1 MTSTLVDTQ
10 LLLDYLQGDKRA
22 RKALE
27 ACPHRSISVVSWL
40 ELMALCPPEVADPTR
55 GFLRT
60 FERLSIS
67 EGIADEAL
75 RLVQRKPGLPMSR
88 ALTWATANV
97 NQLTYLTNDP
107 AHVDPKA
114 DRGVELAYRGDK
126 LHHPMVVPQ
135 ADCR

>member
-1 MTSTLVDTQ
+1 MSSTLVDTP
-10 LLLDYLQGDKRA
+10 LLLDYLRGDKRA

-40 ELMALCPPEVADPTR
+40 VLMALCPPDVADPTR

-67 EGIADEAL
+67 ESIADEVL
-75 RLVQRKPGLPMSR
+75 RLVQRKPGLPMTR
-88 ALTWATANV
+88 ALTWATANI
-97 NQLTYLTNDP
+97 NQLTYLTSDP

-114 DRGVELAYRGDK
+114 DRSVQLVYCGKVLR
-126 LHHPMVVPQ
+126 
-135 ADCR
+135 